1 MKLDKDGM
9 EQSDKDNQE
18 KYLKSMGLMENT
30 YDRGFIMKITL
41 KQLRR
46 IIREATYDQ
55 LPYKAGQPWQDPDL
69 PIGKGASLYDDL
81 DVELTDKEM
90 DDAGYFEEESWPLRF
105 GYTDKTGEEVEFIA
119 NNSDDADE
127 FFAMLF
133 KEYGRDY
140 PYSVN

>member
-1 MKLDKDGM
+1 M
-9 EQSDKDNQE
+9 
-18 KYLKSMGLMENT
+18 
-30 YDRGFIMKITL
+30 RIT
-41 KQLRR
+41 KRQLRR
-46 IIREATYDQ
+46 IIREAIGDQ
-55 LPYKAGQPWQDPDL
+55 LPYRGGQPWQDPDM
-69 PIGKGASLYDDL
+69 PIGRGAEVYADPDPL
-81 DVELTDKEM
+81 DRELTNKEM

-127 FFAMLF
+127 FFAMFF